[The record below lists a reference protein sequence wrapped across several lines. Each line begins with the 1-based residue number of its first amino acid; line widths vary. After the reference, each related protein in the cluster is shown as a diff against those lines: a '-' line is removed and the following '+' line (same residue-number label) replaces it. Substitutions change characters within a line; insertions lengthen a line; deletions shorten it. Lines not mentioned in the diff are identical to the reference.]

1 MAEENKQGLKESG
14 IPRLDRPLRAD
25 EVVLQVL
32 EVTKDWAKMKL
43 WPKVDVVRS
52 ILEEYEE
59 ATDVSPYSSR
69 HYACG
74 RSLYCSVGLC
84 GVWENDRVYRDACAI
99 GSYHLN
105 ADPAQN
111 ECDSSFIAA
120 AALWGVAAPVLRM
133 PAFRFTKDQVQINP
147 VATPDGQRIKG
158 YVLADTLTC
167 TELAYEDG
175 KISLAQFTKRNGDK
189 LLWQKH

>member
-1 MAEENKQGLKESG
+1 MAEESK

-32 EVTKDWAKMKL
+32 EVTKDWAKLKL
-43 WPKVDVVRS
+43 WPKVDVVRG
-52 ILEEYEE
+52 ILEEFDGVCSLSY
-59 ATDVSPYSSR
+59 AVR

-74 RSLYCSVGLC
+74 RALYCGVGVANNTADEL
-84 GVWENDRVYRDACAI
+84 VYRDACALA
-99 GSYHLN
+99 SYHLN

-133 PAFRFTKDQVQINP
+133 PPMRFSAAKVQINP

-158 YVLADTLTC
+158 YVLADRLTC
-167 TELAYEDG
+167 TELAYEDE
-175 KISLAQFTKRNGDK
+175 KISLAQFTKGNGDK
-189 LLWQKH
+189 LLWQKS

>member
-1 MAEENKQGLKESG
+1 MADEINMELKRSAP
-14 IPRLDRPLRAD
+14 PRLDRLLRAD

-32 EVTKDWAKMKL
+32 EVNKAWAKLKL
-43 WPKVDVVRS
+43 WPKVDAVRS
-52 ILEEYEE
+52 ILEEFDRVCSLSY
-59 ATDVSPYSSR
+59 AVR

-74 RSLYCSVGLC
+74 RALYCGVGVASNTKDEL
-84 GVWENDRVYRDACAI
+84 VYRDACAI

-111 ECDSSFIAA
+111 ECESSFIAA
-120 AALWGVAAPVLRM
+120 AALWGVAAPVLQM
-133 PAFRFTKDQVQINP
+133 PAFRFTADKVQINP

-158 YVLADTLTC
+158 YVLADILTC
-167 TELAYEDG
+167 TGLAYEDG

>member
-1 MAEENKQGLKESG
+1 MSEESTF
-14 IPRLDRPLRAD
+14 PRLDRPLRAD

-32 EVTKDWAKMKL
+32 EVTKDWAKLKL
-43 WPKVDVVRS
+43 WPKVDAVRS
-52 ILEEYEE
+52 ILEEFDRVCSLSY
-59 ATDVSPYSSR
+59 AVR

-74 RSLYCSVGLC
+74 RSLYCGVGVANNTADEL
-84 GVWENDRVYRDACAI
+84 VYRDACALA
-99 GSYHLN
+99 SYRLN

-111 ECDSSFIAA
+111 ECDSSFLAA
-120 AALWGVAAPVLRM
+120 AALWGVAAPVLNM
-133 PAFRFTKDQVQINP
+133 PAFRFTADQVQINP
-147 VATPDGQRIKG
+147 MATPDGRRIKC
-158 YVLADTLTC
+158 YVVADTLTC

>member
-1 MAEENKQGLKESG
+1 MAKENTL
-14 IPRLDRPLRAD
+14 PRLDRPLRAD
-25 EVVLQVL
+25 EVVIQVL
-32 EVTKDWAKMKL
+32 EVTKGWAKLKL

-52 ILEEYEE
+52 ILEEFDGVCSLSY
-59 ATDVSPYSSR
+59 AVR

-74 RSLYCSVGLC
+74 RSLYCGVGVANNTADEL
-84 GVWENDRVYRDACAI
+84 VYRDACALA
-99 GSYHLN
+99 SYRLN
-105 ADPAQN
+105 SDPAQN
-111 ECDSSFIAA
+111 ECDSSFMAA

-133 PAFRFTKDQVQINP
+133 PAFRFTADQVQINP

-158 YVLADTLTC
+158 YVLADTLIC